1 MRKTADLLGP
11 SPYTGEQGDA
21 EARNERLR
29 RDYTLSPDF
38 PAEEYSWAMTPT
50 HVTVSPDA
58 AEAQA
63 ALQINDLSRPHA
75 AGKLYLR
82 SNWDAAWQLERS
94 TMALH
99 AVEKRLKRY
108 TADQGWSYDSLA
120 DREGQPVSTSR
131 ESAVPGIGEVNPGVK
146 DWRHKEWD
154 GTGQYDSPAWDQS
167 DAPFYGL
174 SDPEE
179 DFPMS
184 SPRTC
189 TECGFLAVDYQ
200 DWREHVMRQHVN
212 PGREPSPV
220 PQPVVDLDDVLPAG
234 FNEVVMDR
242 TVQRQS
248 RLIWQLAGGARP
260 EHVGAAVK
268 IPGPMPFIYDI
279 EADRIYVGQPGER
292 HSDIQGRFTPGGV
305 VEGLYDPKGS
315 VQIRTDTDMPYTV
328 RHMVQ
333 LWYAMHPE
341 LEVKSIYLLVG
352 EQKYRLASTN
362 IGHKVRNLLPS
373 DPAAYAAYHALREV
387 GEVYAVG
394 GVVRDVVL
402 GKPPKDIDLMV
413 QGAEPDAIQEALSRL
428 PGRVD
433 YTGKQFGV
441 FRYRD
446 PDGNEAE
453 IAMPRTERSTGP
465 GHKDFEVYVDPYV
478 PVETDLARRD
488 FTGNAMAVNLTTGEL
503 VDPFGGA
510 GDLKRGRLRAVS
522 ERSLTE
528 DPLRVLRALGGVSR
542 HELAPDSGLRAQM
555 ADAAALI
562 PELPRERVSAELDK
576 AMSGADPVAAMRLA
590 QETGVLAQ
598 VLPEVADTHG
608 FDQKNKW
615 HGLELFDHLMEVL
628 GHAASQTD
636 DVDVRW
642 AALLHDI
649 GKPASQWIGP
659 DGWAHYYRSDD
670 GQGEQHEQV
679 GADMARA
686 LMQRLK
692 FPNDRADRVWT
703 LVRWHMFPPFEAL
716 NGARK
721 YINRVGEEHA
731 DDLLTLRWADSG
743 GKDKGNPADGQV
755 SLMRDLVQQVRD
767 RREPTNKSHLAI
779 NGNDLIQEGFAP
791 GPEMGRL
798 LGYLTELVVDDPS
811 LNERDKLL
819 QLAREHGGQRTANIL
834 DPVQKTLSADVYDR
848 PASGNPTVKE
858 EVAAW
863 ARQKVHNALRV
874 GGWPDPDELD
884 YVRLVL
890 TGSLTTYQWSED
902 SDFDVSVWI
911 VTENLPEWVRADLI
925 ALMVEQCDGIL
936 LPGST
941 HPLQCFVVDSRE
953 KTMGDL
959 YRKGLR
965 SAWDLD
971 RAAWIVPPDRS
982 LARDIRQTNAGTIE
996 YAKGVEDKVRM
1007 MLRYG
1012 NDEALKIYWKFLKKQ
1027 RHRDMAA
1034 GKGDFAES
1042 NIVYKW
1048 LVKAGLLPQIGDALG
1063 IYIAT

>member
-1 MRKTADLLGP
+1 MKRTADLLGP
-11 SPYTGEQGDA
+11 SPYTGEQNDA
-21 EARNERLR
+21 EARNEGFR
-29 RDYTLSPDF
+29 RDYTLAPDR
-38 PAEEYSWAMTPT
+38 PPEEYAWAMTPT

-58 AEAQA
+58 DEARQA
-63 ALQINDLSRPHA
+63 LRVDGDPSRPHA
-75 AGKLYLR
+75 VGRLFLR
-82 SNWDAAWQLERS
+82 DNWDAAWQLERS

-108 TADQGWSYDSLA
+108 TKDQGWSYDSLS
-120 DREGQPVSTSR
+120 DRDGHPVSTSR
-131 ESAVPGIGEVNPGVK
+131 ESAVPGIGEINPGLK
-146 DWRHKEWD
+146 DWRIDEWS
-154 GTGQYDSPAWDQS
+154 GTGQYDNPGDAQS

-174 SDPEE
+174 QDPEE

-184 SPRTC
+184 APRTC
-189 TECGFLAVDYQ
+189 TECGFLAVDYD
-200 DWREHVMRQHVN
+200 DWREHVMRRHVN
-212 PGREPSPV
+212 PERKPSPV

-248 RLIWQLAGGARP
+248 RLIHQLAAGSRKP
-260 EHVGAAVK
+260 TV
-268 IPGPMPFIYDI
+268 PGPIPFIYDI
-279 EADRIYVGQPGER
+279 EGDRIFVGQPGER
-292 HSDIQGRFTPGGV
+292 HADIEGRFTPGGI
-305 VEGLYDPKGS
+305 VEGVYDPKGH

-341 LEVKSIYLLVG
+341 LIVSSIYLLVG
-352 EQKYRLASTN
+352 EQRYKLASTN

-373 DPAAYAAYHALREV
+373 DPAAYAAYHALKEV

-402 GKPPKDIDLMV
+402 GRPPKDIDLLV
-413 QGAEPDAIQEALSRL
+413 QGAEADAVAESLGQL

-446 PDGNEAE
+446 PHGNEVE

-465 GHKDFEVYVDPYV
+465 GHKDFEVYTDPYIA
-478 PVETDLARRD
+478 VETDLARRD

-510 GDLKRGRLRAVS
+510 GDLRRGRLRAVS
-522 ERSLTE
+522 ERSLVE
-528 DPLRVLRALGGVSR
+528 DPLRVLRALGSVSR
-542 HELAPDSGLRAQM
+542 HELTPDDSLRGQM
-555 ADAAALI
+555 ALAAELI
-562 PELPRERVSAELDK
+562 PELPAERVSAELDK
-576 AMSGADPVAAMRLA
+576 AMSGSDPVAAFRLA
-590 QETGVLAQ
+590 QETGVLAR

-608 FDQKNKW
+608 FDQRNKW
-615 HGLELFDHLMEVL
+615 HGLELFEHLMQVL
-628 GHAASQTD
+628 GRAASQTD

-659 DGWAHYYRSDD
+659 DGWAHYYKSDD
-670 GQGEQHEQV
+670 GQGEQHELV
-679 GADMARA
+679 GADMSRA

-692 FPNDRADRVWT
+692 FPNDRVDRVST

-721 YINRVGEEHA
+721 YINRVGDEHA

-743 GKDKGNPADGQV
+743 GKDKGNPTDGQV
-755 SLMRDLVQQVRD
+755 SVMRDLVRQVRE
-767 RREPTNKSHLAI
+767 RKEPTTQAHLAI
-779 NGNDLIQEGFAP
+779 NGSDLIQEGFKP
-791 GPEMGRL
+791 GPEMGVL
-798 LGYLTELVVDDPS
+798 LRYLTELVVDDPT
-811 LNERDKLL
+811 LNEREKLL
-819 QLAREHGGQRTANIL
+819 QIARERGGQRTANIL
-834 DPVQKTLSADVYDR
+834 DPVQKTLSGDVFR
-848 PASGNPTVKE
+848 HPASALPTVKE
-858 EVAAW
+858 DVASW
-863 ARQKVHNALRV
+863 AREKVHNALRV
-874 GGWPDPDELD
+874 GGWPDPAELD

-911 VTENLPEWVRADLI
+911 DSETLPEWVRADLI

-936 LPGST
+936 VPGST
-941 HPLQCFVVDSRE
+941 HPLQCFVVDSE
-953 KTMGDL
+953 KYQMSDL
-959 YRKGLR
+959 YRTGLR

-971 RAAWIVPPDRS
+971 RGQWIVPPDRS
-982 LARDIRQTNAGTIE
+982 RAKDVRETNAGTIE
-996 YAKGVEDKVRM
+996 YARGVEDKIRM

-1012 NDEALKIYWKFLKKQ
+1012 NDDALRIYWKFLKKQ
-1027 RHRDMAA
+1027 RQRDMAA
-1034 GKGDFAES
+1034 GKGDFAPS

-1048 LVKAGLLPQIGDALG
+1048 LVKAGLLPHIAEALDM
-1063 IYIAT
+1063 YIAT